1 MDDKR
6 ELVKKRLNKVFQ
18 EVFDDE
24 DLQIYDEMTAQDIDE
39 WDSLMHVTLVVAAEN
54 EFGAELNAVEI
65 GNLKNVG
72 AMIDLFLSRGI
83 V

>member
-1 MDDKR
+1 MSDKR
-6 ELVKKRLNKVFQ
+6 EAIKERLNKVFQ
-18 EVFDDE
+18 EVFDDDE
-24 DLQIYDEMTAQDIDE
+24 IQIHDDMTAEDIDE
-39 WDSLMHVTLVVAAEN
+39 WDSLMHVSLVVAAEN
-54 EFGAELNAVEI
+54 EFGIEVNAVEI